1 MDYTPTSVNSFTTT
15 DKELENNLKDLLE
28 RILVYV
34 EKHIETKEELNQIE
48 SELKDYESLSY
59 LVGIIKVIFTKL
71 MLKIEKKLLQVINYY
86 SKSKGNWI
94 NTTIR
99 ISLNSIK
106 MMKNMTSQNKLS
118 LNMNKKF
125 AIISVEQQLKLF
137 AESIQSKLDE
147 SESIRQELLET
158 TKNNISKLK
167 RENYELSEK
176 EKQLQQEVNNLK
188 QTIQN
193 LERENKRKSIDS
205 NQRDYLQTLIS
216 TQTNQQQNLTKNGLN
231 QNFYL
236 ESRQLNSHS
245 EHQSNPRQYLKEQQD
260 LIIPTQSSQK
270 LNYYNIINNAN
281 TKQKSEVIKSMQQKD
296 FNNIYNQ
303 IMRSKHNSLS
313 SINELINNVT
323 QQDKKRSDQL
333 QSISKNSSQN
343 NSMIQKNRDYK
354 QIETLELQ
362 QRSKS
367 SKKADDIIKYKT
379 LESLIKLK

>member
-1 MDYTPTSVNSFTTT
+1 MDETPTSVNSFTTT

-28 RILVYV
+28 RILIYA

-71 MLKIEKKLLQVINYY
+71 MLKIEKKLLKLDKCND
-86 SKSKGNWI
+86 
-94 NTTIR
+94 
-99 ISLNSIK
+99 
-106 MMKNMTSQNKLS
+106 QNKSQFYKDDEEYDKLEQN
-118 LNMNKKF
+118 LIKYEQEIRNH
-125 AIISVEQQLKLF
+125 ISVEQQLKLF
-137 AESIQSKLDE
+137 AESIQNKLDE

-167 RENYELSEK
+167 RENYELNEK

-188 QTIQN
+188 STIQN
-193 LERENKRKSIDS
+193 LEKENKRKSIDS
-205 NQRDYLQTLIS
+205 NQRDYLQTLINK
-216 TQTNQQQNLTKNGLN
+216 QANQQQNLTKNGLS
-231 QNFYL
+231 Q
-236 ESRQLNSHS
+236 ESRHLNSHS
-245 EHQSNPRQYLKEQQD
+245 EHQSNPRQFLKEQQD

-270 LNYYNIINNAN
+270 LNYYNFINNAN
-281 TKQKSEVIKSMQQKD
+281 TKQKSEVIRSMQQKD

-323 QQDKKRSDQL
+323 QQDKKRTDQL

-354 QIETLELQ
+354 QIEPLELQ

-367 SKKADDIIKYKT
+367 SKRADDIIKYQT